1 MFDQYQI
8 YWRGQ
13 YLGEFRLRAD
23 EAEWLE
29 SWDSFMLISRRKAW
43 ELSQEAQRA
52 WRQDD
57 QGE

>member
-1 MFDQYQI
+1 MMYQV

-13 YLGEFRLRAD
+13 YLGEFRLTAA

-29 SWDSFMLISRRKAW
+29 SWDSFMLISRRKVW
-43 ELSQEAQRA
+43 EILQEAQRA

-57 QGE
+57 QDQ